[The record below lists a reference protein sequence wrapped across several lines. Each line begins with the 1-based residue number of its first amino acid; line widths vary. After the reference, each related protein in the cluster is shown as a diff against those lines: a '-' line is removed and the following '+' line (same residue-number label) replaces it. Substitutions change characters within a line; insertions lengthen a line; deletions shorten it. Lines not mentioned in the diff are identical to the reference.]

1 MPFGISSAPEVW
13 QQKMNELVEG
23 LSGMEVIAYDFLIS
37 GFGANTAEATVAM
50 TAIYRNFCNEQ
61 KNVVS
66 SWTLR
71 KLSYDLIQYHSLAIY

>member
-66 SWTLR
+66 N
-71 KLSYDLIQYHSLAIY
+71 